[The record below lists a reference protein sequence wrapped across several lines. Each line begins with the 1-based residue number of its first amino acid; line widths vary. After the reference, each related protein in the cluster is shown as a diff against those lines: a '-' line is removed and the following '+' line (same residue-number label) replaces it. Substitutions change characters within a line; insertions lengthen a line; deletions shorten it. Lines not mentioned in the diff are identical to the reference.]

1 MDFNTYFFY
10 FQVINKLMWSII
22 LGGKEHKNNKDT
34 HS

>member
-10 FQVINKLMWSII
+10 FQVINKLMSSII
-22 LGGKEHKNNKDT
+22 LGGKEHKHNEDT

>member
-10 FQVINKLMWSII
+10 FQVINKLMSSII
-22 LGGKEHKNNKDT
+22 LGKEHKHNEDT